1 MLADIAASS
10 WAAIGS
16 VWLIR
21 DQNTGQTIGTT
32 PMIYTWTTTAMDII
46 CTTVD
51 IRAIALPSAST

>member
-32 PMIYTWTTTAMDII
+32 P
-46 CTTVD
+46 
-51 IRAIALPSAST
+51 IRRSPPLGPDA